1 MTLNSNDIAKT
12 KNKLTTLEY
21 VCFMI
26 IFDRSDLAL
35 RISRHFS
42 STQTTPFTTS
52 FSKADR
58 PRHTDKKR
66 RLSRSASENRLSR
79 SASGWSGINSTIFR
93 TISVG
98 SIRSPCSFLASR
110 FLAGRF
116 AYGFS
121 TNVLAG
127 RARFLL
133 LALLPALLLGM
144 VAVLTDRC
152 CCCPGVAA
160 AVVPARRRLLE
171 RIGMASVASMFGALL
186 PLPLPLLLLL
196 LLEEAGVDDDWDWLA
211 DVTGR
216 LPFLLVLP
224 MAQLVGIGLL
234 RSYQSAAIVSVCCDR
249 IGLLRGNSKI

>member
-1 MTLNSNDIAKT
+1 MTLNNNDVAKT

-93 TISVG
+93 TTSVG
-98 SIRSPCSFLASR
+98 STGSPCSFLASR
-110 FLAGRF
+110 FSAGRS

-121 TNVLAG
+121 TKVLAG

-133 LALLPALLLGM
+133 LALLPALLLDM
-144 VAVLTDRC
+144 VAVLTGC

-160 AVVPARRRLLE
+160 AVVPARRRLLQ
-171 RIGMASVASMFGALL
+171 RIGMASVASIFGALL
-186 PLPLPLLLLL
+186 PLL

-211 DVTGR
+211 DAAGR
-216 LPFLLVLP
+216 LPFLLFLS

-234 RSYQSAAIVSVCCDR
+234 RSYRSAAIVSVCCVVVP
-249 IGLLRGNSKI
+249 KI